1 MSNLRTTVIMKSDLR
16 DSTPLFRSLAEVEL
30 SRVLSDQKQLFSR
43 LVQQHEGHIV
53 KGEGDS
59 FWVTFPSVTAAVEAA
74 IAIQQELKEQQT
86 GKISE
91 GRVAVR
97 IVISLGDVLHQGND
111 IFGYP
116 VNLVAR
122 IEGVT
127 PADEIYLSEAA
138 RLALSEAE
146 IETSL
151 VGEFTFKGVAQPEKV
166 YRVAQPHRTRLL
178 RDQTMVVSDLRHFS
192 AFQQYHDV
200 TDVERLLI
208 HIEKIVRTAAESN
221 GGTIRF
227 SMGDTYCM
235 TFGEPALALA
245 AVDQICRSWQA
256 YIQETRDACP
266 LSVGIHQG
274 DLAIFRAYLYGEA
287 IRLAFQLQQIGAILH
302 PYPSHNCVV
311 VSGRVRDLLA
321 GTPWPEHLRPIQPD
335 ELPEIAAGI
344 VEQPLYE
351 LNLMPET

>member
-127 PADEIYLSEAA
+127 
-138 RLALSEAE
+138 RR
-146 IETSL
+146 
-151 VGEFTFKGVAQPEKV
+151 
-166 YRVAQPHRTRLL
+166 YR
-178 RDQTMVVSDLRHFS
+178 
-192 AFQQYHDV
+192 
-200 TDVERLLI
+200 
-208 HIEKIVRTAAESN
+208 
-221 GGTIRF
+221 
-227 SMGDTYCM
+227 
-235 TFGEPALALA
+235 
-245 AVDQICRSWQA
+245 
-256 YIQETRDACP
+256 
-266 LSVGIHQG
+266 
-274 DLAIFRAYLYGEA
+274 
-287 IRLAFQLQQIGAILH
+287 
-302 PYPSHNCVV
+302 
-311 VSGRVRDLLA
+311 
-321 GTPWPEHLRPIQPD
+321 
-335 ELPEIAAGI
+335 
-344 VEQPLYE
+344 
-351 LNLMPET
+351 